1 MPRGR
6 RSTQGSVDGPATAIT
21 RRMEQ
26 TVTDFAEDLGR
37 LLGSAQTKATAWLDQ
52 RENVAKELGH
62 IRDTASSLLARLTG
76 VGAPPVTRRPRQAS
90 KISATA
96 SVASSPLPAAGGK
109 RKRTMSPEAR
119 AKIAAAQRAR
129 WAKQRAKK

>member
-6 RSTQGSVDGPATAIT
+6 RSTQGSEDGPATAIT

-76 VGAPPVTRRPRQAS
+76 VGAPPAKRRPRQS
-90 KISATA
+90 KISPTDA
-96 SVASSPLPAAGGK
+96 VASSTFAAAGGK